1 MKHNNVGYRMFL
13 KGLQLMAVG
22 ICTGLFAGVVVTFYN
37 IAANF
42 ITSYSKDLYRGI
54 LANPQFIP
62 LLFLVL
68 AISGF
73 AVAVLVHFIPMI
85 RGSGIPQT
93 EGASRGLLNFKW
105 YQVLPAMAAA
115 SLYCMFCGLSAGSEG
130 PSMYIGGACGDATS
144 RLFGGSDMERRYQI
158 TGGACAGLAVA
169 FNAPLT
175 GIIFAF
181 EEAHRRFTPSI
192 FICAFSSVLTGLI
205 TRNLLYSAMHMEVV
219 SVFESFVF
227 HTLPIKGYLYVA
239 LAAVMSGLFGV
250 GFYKLAF
257 LAKKLFSKITVLKGT
272 LKMLIPF
279 LFAGAVG
286 LITVYAMGGGH
297 AVIEAI
303 GTHGG
308 TTEMSVE
315 SIFSSPIVVTLLIVL
330 ILRLLSTVFDLGA
343 GVPCGIFIPM
353 LALGAC
359 IGALASKLCG
369 AIGMSVAYSDCI
381 VMISMATFFTAV
393 VKAPLTSIVMVVELT
408 WQFTLL
414 IPVILGVSI
423 GYMISELFRLKP
435 LYDALLES
443 IMKEQNITL
452 HREGYI
458 TTIEEGAVAAG
469 QAIRDVLWPGNLL
482 IRSIQRD
489 GNVIV
494 PASDTVLLVGDK
506 LTIQAETTSLE
517 NLMQCVDEIVKPRK
531 NTVFQVIANFF
542 KQVFTKKP
550 NASDESVSMPDAHED
565 NNIADNSDVSVN
577 DDSAN
582 DIAINDTS
590 VSDAPVFDTSINDT
604 SVKNNSEQE

>member
-1 MKHNNVGYRMFL
+1 MKHANFGYRMLL

-22 ICTGLFAGVVVTFYN
+22 ICTGLLAGVVVTFYN
-37 IAANF
+37 LAANF
-42 ITSYSKDLYRGI
+42 LTEYSANLYRGI
-54 LANPQFIP
+54 LEHPAFIP

-73 AVAVLVHFIPMI
+73 AIAVLVYFVPMV
-85 RGSGIPQT
+85 RGSGIPQS
-93 EGASRGLLNFKW
+93 EGASRGLLNLKW

-115 SLYCMFCGLSAGSEG
+115 SLYCMFCGLSAGAEG
-130 PSMYIGGACGDATS
+130 PSLYIGSACGDATS
-144 RLFGGSDMERRYQI
+144 RLLGGSDMERRYQI

-219 SVFESFVF
+219 SVFENFVLN
-227 HTLPIKGYLYVA
+227 TIPIKGYLYVV
-239 LAAVMSGLFGV
+239 LAAVISGLLGV

-279 LFAGAVG
+279 LFAGAAG
-286 LITVYAMGGGH
+286 LITIYTIGGGH
-297 AVIEAI
+297 ALIEAI

-308 TTEMSVE
+308 TTEMSLQSV
-315 SIFSSPIVVTLLIVL
+315 FSSPIVVTLLIVL
-330 ILRLLSTVFDLGA
+330 ILRLISTVFNLGA

-359 IGALASKLCG
+359 LGALESKLFG
-369 AIGMSVAYSDCI
+369 AMGMSAAYSDCI
-381 VMISMATFFTAV
+381 VMISMATFFTSV
-393 VKAPLTSIVMVVELT
+393 VKAPLTAIVMVVELT

-506 LTIQAETTSLE
+506 LTVQAETVSLE
-517 NLMQCVDEIVKPRK
+517 YLMQCVDEIVKPRK
-531 NTVFQVIANFF
+531 NTVFQ
-542 KQVFTKKP
+542 K
-550 NASDESVSMPDAHED
+550 
-565 NNIADNSDVSVN
+565 IADFFRRTIFHKQ
-577 DDSAN
+577 SAN
-582 DIAINDTS
+582 TESIAKLDMPENKVQDGIPENETSANEAATNDTS
-590 VSDAPVFDTSINDT
+590 TNDVSDKD
-604 SVKNNSEQE
+604 